1 MWMRILPDW
10 MSVHHHDEI
19 VQRFS
24 EVRSQLGLILERL
37 LAGEVEDV
45 RLGDVI
51 VDDGHAVVVPHER
64 RHRRRRPVHGVRV
77 VGLGPRLQQQRADGG
92 FGGQSGKVE
101 TRVIVFVIASIG
113 ISTFSE
119 DFNR

>member
-1 MWMRILPDW
+1 
-10 MSVHHHDEI
+10 MSVHHHDEV
-19 VQRFS
+19 VQRLGQL
-24 EVRSQLGLILERL
+24 RGQLGAGLQRL

-45 RLGDVI
+45 LPGHVV

-77 VGLGPRLQQQRADGG
+77 VGLGPRLQQQRADRG
-92 FGGQSGKVE
+92 FGGEASKVE
-101 TRVIVFVIASIG
+101 TRVVVFVIASIG